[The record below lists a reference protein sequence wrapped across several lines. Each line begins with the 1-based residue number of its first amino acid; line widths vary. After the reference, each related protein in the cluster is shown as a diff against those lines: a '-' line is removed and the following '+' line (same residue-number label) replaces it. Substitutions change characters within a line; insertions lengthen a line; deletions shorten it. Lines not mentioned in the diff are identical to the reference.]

1 MYKNLNA
8 GLIGISGRQSELIEL
23 ALTYGFR
30 GIDIDLSDLVK
41 RSQRGSFETAARF
54 LTSGKL
60 KLSGFEAPIDLDSD
74 DEAFAVQMAA
84 LTASAEVAKRIG
96 AMTAMLRVPPAT
108 DRLPFHEFFSVIH
121 KRIDEIAEIF
131 GKEEIQVGLYFTAIP
146 SNAEG
151 KQFKFVGDVTGFL
164 ALFRSC
170 TAKNVGIIFDSWSW
184 HIGGG
189 AADQLAELPVDR
201 IFGIRIADL
210 VEDVSLKDVTSKERL
225 LPGSNATVDNVRFV
239 RHFAEAGYKGPVTAM
254 GYPLNTGSTRDS
266 SVSLAQDALD
276 VVLEEAGVPSTK
288 RKPEMFAQASYSSY
302 QSDDRGYRDRDRD

>member
-74 DEAFAVQMAA
+74 DESFATQLAA
-84 LTASAEVAKRIG
+84 LGAAAEVAKRVG
-96 AMTAMLRVPPAT
+96 AVVAMLRVPPAT
-108 DRLPFHEFFSVIH
+108 DRLPFHEFFSVIQ
-121 KRIDEIAEIF
+121 KRIDQIAEVF
-131 GKEEIQVGLYFTAIP
+131 GKEGVQVGLYFTAIP

-151 KQFKFVGDVTGFL
+151 KQFKFIGDVTGFL

-189 AADQLAELPVDR
+189 AADQLSDLPVDR
-201 IFGIRIADL
+201 VYGIRIADL
-210 VEDVSLKDVTSKERL
+210 ADDVSLKEVTSKDRL
-225 LPGSNATVDNVRFV
+225 LPATNSSIDNVRYLK
-239 RHFAEAGYKGPVTAM
+239 HFAEAGYKGPVTAM
-254 GYPLNTGSTRDS
+254 GYPVNAGSTRDS

-276 VVLEEAGVPSTK
+276 TVLEQAGVPSTK

-302 QSDDRGYRDRDRD
+302 QSDDRGYRDRD

>member
-41 RSQRGSFETAARF
+41 RTQRGSFETAARF

-74 DEAFAVQMAA
+74 DEAFATQLAA
-84 LTASAEVAKRIG
+84 LGAAAEVSKRVG
-96 AMTAMLRVPPAT
+96 AVVAMLRVPPAT
-108 DRLPFHEFFSVIH
+108 DRLPFHEFFSIMH
-121 KRIDEIAEIF
+121 QRIDQIAEVF
-131 GKEEIQVGLYFTAIP
+131 GTEGIQVGLYFTAIP

-201 IFGIRIADL
+201 VYGIRIADL
-210 VEDVSLKDVTSKERL
+210 AEEISLKDVTSKDRL
-225 LPGSNATVDNVRFV
+225 LPGTNSTVDNVRYIK
-239 RHFAEAGYKGPVTAM
+239 HFAELGYKGPVTAM
-254 GYPLNTGSTRDS
+254 GYPANSGSTRDS

-276 VVLEEAGVPSTK
+276 TVLEQAGVPTTK

-302 QSDDRGYRDRDRD
+302 QSEDRGYRDRDRD

>member
-60 KLSGFEAPIDLDSD
+60 KLSGFEAPIDLDAD
-74 DEAFAVQMAA
+74 DDAFATQ
-84 LTASAEVAKRIG
+84 LTALVAAAEVAKRIG
-96 AMTAMLRVPPAT
+96 TLVAMLRVPPAT
-108 DRLPFHEFFSVIH
+108 DRLPFHEFFTVVQ
-121 KRIDEIAEIF
+121 KRIDQIAEVF

-151 KQFKFVGDVTGFL
+151 KQFKFIGDVTGFL

-170 TAKNVGIIFDSWSW
+170 SAKNVGIIFDSWSW

-189 AADQLAELPVDR
+189 AADQLTDLPVDR
-201 IFGIRIADL
+201 VYGIRIADL
-210 VEDVSLKDVTSKERL
+210 ADDVSLKEVTSKDRL
-225 LPGSNATVDNVRFV
+225 LPATNSSVDNVRYLK
-239 RHFAEAGYKGPVTAM
+239 HFAEAGYKGPVTAM
-254 GYPLNTGSTRDS
+254 GYPLNAGSTRDS

-276 VVLEEAGVPSTK
+276 TVLEQAGIPSTK

-302 QSDDRGYRDRDRD
+302 QSEDRGYRDRD

>member
-30 GIDIDLSDLVK
+30 GIDIDISDLVK

-60 KLSGFEAPIDLDSD
+60 KLSGFEAPIDLDA
-74 DEAFAVQMAA
+74 DEESFATQLAA
-84 LTASAEVAKRIG
+84 LAASAEVAKRIG
-96 AMTAMLRVPPAT
+96 ATTALLRVPPAT
-108 DRLPFHEFFSVIH
+108 DRLPFHEYFAVIQ
-121 KRIDEIAEIF
+121 KRIDQVAAVF
-131 GKEEIQVGLYFTAIP
+131 GKEEVQVGLYFTAIP

-170 TAKNVGIIFDSWSW
+170 TAKNVGIVFDSWSW

-189 AADQLAELPVDR
+189 AADQLTELPVDR
-201 IFGIRIADL
+201 VYGIRIADL
-210 VEDVSLKDVTSKERL
+210 VEDVSLKEVTSKDRL
-225 LPGSNATVDNVRFV
+225 LPGSNGTVDNVRFI

-254 GYPLNTGSTRDS
+254 GYPLNAGSTRDS

-276 VVLEEAGVPSTK
+276 KVLEEAGVPSTK